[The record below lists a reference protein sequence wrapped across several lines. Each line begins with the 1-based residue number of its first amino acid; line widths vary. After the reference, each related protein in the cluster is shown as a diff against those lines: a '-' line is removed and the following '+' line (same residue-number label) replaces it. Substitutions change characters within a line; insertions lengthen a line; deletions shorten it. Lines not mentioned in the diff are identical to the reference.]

1 MYNFTFREWS
11 NYTEGR
17 DTKIRE
23 DMAIVRFQTALL
35 IQPHCSKSISIKE
48 LWPFQWE
55 TEEGSKRNEKID
67 TELYTQIKAAT
78 KDW

>member
-1 MYNFTFREWS
+1 
-11 NYTEGR
+11 
-17 DTKIRE
+17 
-23 DMAIVRFQTALL
+23 MAVVRFQTALL

-55 TEEGSKRNEKID
+55 TEESNKRNQKID
-67 TELYTQIKAAT
+67 TELYNEIKAAT